1 MKKIKLIYIVI
12 ATMSLLM
19 VGCED
24 KPNVRAEIPNE
35 NISASSPIIDNTD
48 KDEIDNTVIA
58 ERYKNVKKEDLT
70 YEVVPESYYFYESE
84 NDLVS
89 SYLLNEIPNID
100 DKKYGYILEDYTY
113 ACLVN
118 PTDITYEEALD
129 LIYKVLPDDIKK
141 EREKFNEN
149 GKSKQTNL
157 IFSSSKGNFVVSLA
171 HPIISSVNGVDTV
184 DTNAVVGISYLRE
197 YL

>member
-1 MKKIKLIYIVI
+1 MKKFKLIYIGI

-19 VGCED
+19 VGCVDKPNVKED
-24 KPNVRAEIPNE
+24 KPNKD
-35 NISASSPIIDNTD
+35 ISASSPIIDNTD

-70 YEVVPESYYFYESE
+70 YEVVPESFYFYESE
-84 NDLVS
+84 DDLVS
-89 SYLLNEIPNID
+89 SSLLNEIPNID

-113 ACLVN
+113 ACEVN
-118 PTDITYEEALD
+118 PTDITYDEALD

-141 EREKFNEN
+141 EREKFNGN
-149 GKSKQTNL
+149 GKSKQTNI

-171 HPIISSVNGVDTV
+171 HPIISCVNGVETV

-197 YL
+197 Y

>member
-84 NDLVS
+84 DDLVS
-89 SYLLNEIPNID
+89 SSLLNEIPNID

-118 PTDITYEEALD
+118 PTDITYDEALD
-129 LIYKVLPDDIKK
+129 LIIRCYQMI
-141 EREKFNEN
+141 
-149 GKSKQTNL
+149 
-157 IFSSSKGNFVVSLA
+157 
-171 HPIISSVNGVDTV
+171 
-184 DTNAVVGISYLRE
+184 
-197 YL
+197 